1 MASLFA
7 KPCCD
12 TALGEVG
19 YQAEGKWNK
28 YADVLDSVN
37 YFVGCG
43 NKQGLDWCCVFVC
56 YCLYMNTL
64 NAESVL
70 EPNAWSAR
78 WFQYQ
83 SDTCNMSAVV
93 KYMAQYYKDNGAWV
107 GEKDAGKG
115 DIIFYKKS
123 NGTLYHVGIVV
134 DWGYFDELGTEGF
147 KVVEGNTNGGQV
159 AIKYYPYGDSKIAG
173 FGQPRYDG
181 WEMDNNGSSD
191 DTEPTPE
198 PTPAP
203 EPEGKPYMVC
213 VNTFLN
219 VRTGPSTSYP
229 SIWKLY
235 DGEVVMVFEEKDG
248 WGKVDAY
255 EEQWVCMKYLKAV

>member
-1 MASLFA
+1 MASLYA

-12 TALGEVG
+12 TALEEVG
-19 YQAEGKWNK
+19 YQADGKWNK

-64 NAESVL
+64 NSDCVL
-70 EPNAWSAR
+70 EPSAWAAR

-93 KYMAQYYKDNGAWV
+93 KYMAQYYKDNGAWTNEQ
-107 GEKDAGKG
+107 GAGKG
-115 DIIFYKKS
+115 DVIFFKKS
-123 NGTLYHVGIVV
+123 NGTLYHVGLVV
-134 DWGYFDELGTEGF
+134 DWGYFDELGTDGF

-181 WEMDNNGSSD
+181 WEFPTAGAPN
-191 DTEPTPE
+191 TEPKPE
-198 PTPAP
+198 PVP
-203 EPEGKPYMVC
+203 EPEPQGKEYTVR

-219 VRTGPSTSYP
+219 VRLGPGTNYK
-229 SIWKLY
+229 SIWKFYNGDKLTVY
-235 DGEVVMVFEEKDG
+235 EEYNG
-248 WGKVDAY
+248 WGKIGED
-255 EEQWVCMKYLKAV
+255 QWVCMDYLE